1 MNGFFILYACIC
13 YLMTA
18 YELIKVGIHF
28 FGCSSLLFLL
38 DGAKSE
44 VHSTRPEEPL
54 PPLQSSDLSLN
65 EPMVKS

>member
-28 FGCSSLLFLL
+28 FGCSLF
-38 DGAKSE
+38 AKSE